1 MECPICH
8 GEGYKKVTKVEVGYG
23 ASVVKEWCEICRGRG
38 EIPYAGDRTQNI
50 AWERE

>member
-1 MECPICH
+1 MGKCPDCT
-8 GEGYKKVTKVEVGYG
+8 EGYNKITRVEVGRI
-23 ASVVKEWCEICRGRG
+23 AEVIKEWCETCRGRG